1 MDNGKEI
8 MSLLKHNNQIFEDF
22 LKEMREMDLAS
33 IMPFL
38 NTSMDDIMAEP
49 SHDGKEITFTVRI
62 ENKGNAAAINPHV
75 KLVKYDNDGP
85 VIATKSG
92 DVPKYRE
99 IVSIDTAIL
108 SRGDK
113 AEFQAA
119 VNVDEMQYHNFIF
132 CVGFSDMRGQA
143 YGQWFQITYSFDEN
157 GVHLGRRV
165 VETPFKDAQ

>member
-1 MDNGKEI
+1 
-8 MSLLKHNNQIFEDF
+8 
-22 LKEMREMDLAS
+22 MDLVS

-62 ENKGNAAAINPHV
+62 ENKGNDAAINPHV
-75 KLVKYDNDGP
+75 KLVKYDNNGP
-85 VIATKSG
+85 VIATKCG

-108 SRGDK
+108 SRGNK

-143 YGQWFQITYSFDEN
+143 YGQWFQITYSFDES

-165 VETPFKDAQ
+165 VETPFKDAR